1 MRETYDLIIVGAG
14 SGGCATAK
22 TASERGLSVLLI
34 DKRKR
39 EEIGDKLTFDTIP
52 AYAFRELDIP
62 YPEGNELDMK
72 MEKLKVFSP
81 NRKHNFEAPLDA
93 YLTHRLLLGQRL
105 LKYALDAGAEL
116 LPEAD
121 VINPIVEDNF
131 LVGVR
136 CRLANGS
143 EKELRSKVTC
153 DASGIRAVVRDALP
167 KEVYKG
173 EDIRPEDTVKCYREV
188 RDLIGECDYTPPP
201 DYPGWYCILQNRGYF
216 WIVPEG
222 DGEANVGC
230 GLPLFADN
238 PDPKDVTLDFFD
250 EHPHIFGEE
259 VYGRGTGPTPFIPM
273 RADQP
278 ELVANG
284 LVLVGEAGW
293 QVATNSG
300 FGVPGSIVAGK
311 LAAGVAARAI
321 ETGDVSREKMW
332 EYNVLWKRGQGAVRA
347 FTDGIR
353 LLVQY
358 MDHSELNDLVR
369 LELLGPKEF
378 SYLWRDETFRYN
390 IFEMA
395 AKLFKGIGNV
405 PLLMKV
411 FRAYRTC
418 VNIEKIYK
426 KFPKDVSG
434 FDKWKKRRDGAYKK
448 LFKIV
453 KK

>member
-1 MRETYDLIIVGAG
+1 MRDFYDLIVVGAG

-52 AYAFRELDIP
+52 AYVFRELDIP
-62 YPEGNELDMK
+62 YPEGKELDIK

-81 NRKHNFEAPLDA
+81 NREHNFEAPLDA
-93 YLTHRLLLGQRL
+93 YLAHRRLLGQRL

-121 VINPIVEDNF
+121 VISPIVEDNF

-136 CRLANGS
+136 CRLADGS
-143 EKELRSKVTC
+143 EKELCSKVTC

-188 RDLIGECDYTPPP
+188 RDLIGECDYTPPS

-222 DGEANVGC
+222 DGETNVGC
-230 GLPLFADN
+230 GLPLFSDN
-238 PDPKDVTLDFFD
+238 PDPKDVTLDFIE
-250 EHPHIFGEE
+250 EHPQIFGEE
-259 VYGRGTGPTPFIPM
+259 IYGKGTGPTPFIPM

-311 LAAGVAARAI
+311 LAAGVVAEAI
-321 ETGDVSREKMW
+321 ETGDAGKEKLW

-358 MDHSELNDLVR
+358 MDHNELNDLVR
-369 LELLGPKEF
+369 LKLLGPKEF

-395 AKLFKGIGNV
+395 AKFFKSVGNI
-405 PLLMKV
+405 PLLLKV

-418 VNIEKIYK
+418 VKIEKIYK
-426 KFPKDVSG
+426 KFPDDVSG
-434 FDKWKKRRDGAYKK
+434 FAGWKERRDGAYEK

>member
-1 MRETYDLIIVGAG
+1 MRDSYDLIVVGAG

-22 TASERGLSVLLI
+22 VASEKGLSVLLI

-62 YPEGNELDMK
+62 FPEGKELDMK

-81 NRKHNFEAPLDA
+81 DRKHSFEAPLDA
-93 YLTHRLLLGQRL
+93 YLAHRRLLGQRL

-116 LPEAD
+116 LAEAD
-121 VINPIVEDNF
+121 VVSPIVDGKSV
-131 LVGVR
+131 VGVK
-136 CRLANGS
+136 CRLADGS
-143 EKELRSKVTC
+143 ERELRSKVTC

-167 KEVYKG
+167 KDVYRG

-188 RDLIGECDYTPPP
+188 RDLIGECDYTPPA
-201 DYPGWYCILQNRGYF
+201 DYPGWYCILQDRGYF

-222 DGEANVGC
+222 DGETNVGC
-230 GLPLFADN
+230 GLPLFAGN
-238 PDPKDVTLDFFD
+238 PDPKDVTIDFIN
-250 EHPHIFGEE
+250 EHPDIFGEE
-259 VYGRGTGPTPFIPM
+259 IYGKGTGPTPFIPM

-311 LAAGVAARAI
+311 MAAGIVAKAVEA
-321 ETGDVSREKMW
+321 GDASRERLW
-332 EYNVLWKRGQGAVRA
+332 EYNVEWKKGQGAVRA
-347 FTDGIR
+347 FTDGVR

-358 MDHSELNDLVR
+358 MDQDELNDFVR
-369 LELLGPKEF
+369 LKLMGPKEF
-378 SYLWRDETFRYN
+378 SHLWRDETFRYN
-390 IFEMA
+390 VFELL
-395 AKLFKGIGNV
+395 AKLFRSIGNI
-405 PLLMKV
+405 PLVMKV
-411 FRAYRTC
+411 FRAYLTC
-418 VNIEKIYK
+418 IKIEKIYQS
-426 KFPKDVSG
+426 FPEDVRG
-434 FDKWKKRRDGAYKK
+434 FDAWKKKRDGAYEK

-453 KK
+453 K

>member
-1 MRETYDLIIVGAG
+1 MMQETYDLIIVGAG

-22 TASERGLSVLLI
+22 IASEKGLRVLLV
-34 DKRKR
+34 DKRKK
-39 EEIGDKLTFDTIP
+39 EDIGDKLTYDTIP
-52 AYAFRELDIP
+52 AYAFKELDIP
-62 YPEGNELDMK
+62 YPEGKELDIK

-93 YLTHRLLLGQRL
+93 YLAHRRLLGQRL

-116 LPEAD
+116 LSEAD
-121 VINPIVEDNF
+121 VINPLVEGDF
-131 LVGVR
+131 VVGVR
-136 CRLANGS
+136 CRLADGS

-167 KEVYKG
+167 DQIYKG
-173 EDIRPEDTVKCYREV
+173 EEIRPEDTVKCYREV
-188 RDLIGECDYTPPP
+188 RDLIGTCDYTPPS

-230 GLPLFADN
+230 GLPMFAGN
-238 PDPKDVTLDFFD
+238 PDPKDVTIDFCD
-250 EHPHIFGEE
+250 EHPEIFGEE
-259 VYGRGTGPTPFIPM
+259 IYGKGTGPTPFIPM

-311 LAAGVAARAI
+311 LAAGVVASAV
-321 ETGDVSREKMW
+321 EKGDASREKLW
-332 EYNVLWKRGQGAVRA
+332 EYNVQWKRGQGAVRA

-358 MDHSELNDLVR
+358 MDQDELNELVR
-369 LELLGPKEF
+369 LKLLGPKEF

-390 IFEMA
+390 VFELA
-395 AKLFKGIGNV
+395 AKLFKGIGRL
-405 PLLMKV
+405 PLLLKI
-411 FRAYRTC
+411 FRAYLTC
-418 VNIEKIYK
+418 VKIEKIYQR
-426 KFPKDVSG
+426 FPEDVGG
-434 FDKWKKRRDGAYKK
+434 FDAWKRRRDGAYKK

-453 KK
+453 K